1 MAVQEKFYTADD
13 LLRMA
18 DDGKRRELVQ
28 GVILEMTP
36 AGDIHTILAIEI
48 AWLLNNYVRAH
59 DLGWV
64 TGADAGFQLAEDPD
78 TVRSPDVGF
87 VSKARAPKLSG
98 KFFAVAPDLAV
109 EIMSPGDTA
118 SEIQAKVLEYFQA
131 GTNLVWVVYPKTK
144 TVAVHVDA
152 KTTHTVDL
160 NGTLEGGNV
169 LPGFML
175 PVREIFARL
184 DE

>member
-1 MAVQEKFYTADD
+1 MAVQEKLYTADD
-13 LLRMA
+13 LLRMT

-28 GVILEMTP
+28 GVIYEMTP
-36 AGDIHTILAIEI
+36 VGDIHTILGIEI
-48 AWLLNNYVRAH
+48 AWLLNNFIRTH

-64 TGADAGFQLAEDPD
+64 TGADAGFQLSEDPD

-87 VSKARAPKLSG
+87 VSKARVPKLTG
-98 KFFAVAPDLAV
+98 KYFTVAPDLAV

-131 GTNLVWVVYPKTK
+131 GTHLVWVVYPKTK

-160 NGTLEGGNV
+160 DGILDGGDV
-169 LPGFML
+169 LPGFAL
-175 PVREIFARL
+175 PVRDIFARL